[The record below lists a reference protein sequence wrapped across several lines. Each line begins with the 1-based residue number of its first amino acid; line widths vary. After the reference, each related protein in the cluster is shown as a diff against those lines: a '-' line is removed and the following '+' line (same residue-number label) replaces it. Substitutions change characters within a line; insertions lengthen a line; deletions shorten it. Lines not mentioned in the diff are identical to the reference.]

1 MDEAL
6 FSVLEQI
13 SGILSGYVAGIR
25 ASKGLGSSTT
35 PQPAH
40 FEQREHKCNI
50 LQFVPRNQL
59 FKLEQQEQ
67 QKRQTK
73 RRTQRGHFYHFA
85 KTQRAKTCR
94 TKEPI

>member
-35 PQPAH
+35 PQSAH

-50 LQFVPRNQL
+50 LQFVPRDQL
-59 FKLEQQEQ
+59 FKLEQKEQ
-67 QKRQTK
+67 QK
-73 RRTQRGHFYHFA
+73 
-85 KTQRAKTCR
+85 KTNETAN
-94 TKEPI
+94 